1 MILQRPSL
9 IKIFLSF
16 LALGSYAFGGPAM
29 VVYIKDLAVRRNK
42 WLDENTF
49 KNGIVLCQ
57 SVPGAI
63 AMQVAAYVGLKTR
76 GPAGAIMSYL
86 GFGLPAFVFM
96 TILAYL
102 YTRFHSLPK
111 VEALFMGLKVIIV
124 AIIVNAATAFSKSAI
139 KDYRDVLI
147 ALASTALFCIG
158 VSPFLVIIGAAL
170 AGYLL
175 FREITDE
182 QKTVLKKYDFSGL
195 KYIIATTTLIC
206 LGMVFLYY
214 MNIGLMKVAAV
225 MLKIDIFAF
234 GGGFAALPLM
244 FHQVVDVKGWIDSKT
259 FMDGIALGQITPG
272 PIIITATFI
281 GYLLYGFTGA
291 LVSTMAILTPS
302 FLVVLL
308 TVPFF
313 DRLKDSRIFLRAT
326 RAILAS
332 FVGLLLFVAI
342 KFALSIQWTT
352 ISAVLCL
359 VAFIALYKKIHV
371 LYVIFAATL
380 ISLVLFR

>member
-1 MILQRPSL
+1 MRRPSL

-29 VVYIKDLAVRRNK
+29 VVYIRDLAVRRNK
-42 WLDENTF
+42 WLDEDTF
-49 KNGIVLCQ
+49 NNGIVLCQ

-76 GPAGAIMSYL
+76 GTAGAILSYL
-86 GFGLPAFVFM
+86 GFGLPAFIFM

-102 YTRFHSLPK
+102 YTLFHALPL

-124 AIIVNAATAFSKSAI
+124 AIIVNAASSFSKSAI
-139 KDYRDVLI
+139 KDYRDVFI
-147 ALASTALFCIG
+147 ALASAVLFRMG
-158 VSPFLVIIGAAL
+158 VNPFFVIIGAAAVGL
-170 AGYLL
+170 LL
-175 FREITDE
+175 FYEMASE
-182 QKTVLKKYDFSGL
+182 KKVAPEKHDSSGL
-195 KYIIATTTLIC
+195 KYIIALIIMLC
-206 LGMVFLYY
+206 ASMVFLYY
-214 MNIGLMKVAAV
+214 TNSGLMRVAAV
-225 MLKIDIFAF
+225 MLKIDLFAF

-244 FHQVVDVKGWIDSKT
+244 FHQVVDVQGWVDSKT

-302 FLVVLL
+302 LLVVLL
-308 TVPFF
+308 AAPFF
-313 DRLKDSRIFLRAT
+313 DRLKNSRFFLRAT
-326 RAILAS
+326 RAILAT

-342 KFALSIQWTT
+342 KFALSISWT
-352 ISAVLCL
+352 IPSIL
-359 VAFIALYKKIHV
+359 VGIAAFIALFKKVHV
-371 LYVIFAATL
+371 LYIVFAGTL
-380 ISLVLFR
+380 ISIVLFG

>member
-1 MILQRPSL
+1 MGRPSL
-9 IKIFLSF
+9 IKVFLSF

-42 WLDENTF
+42 WLDEDTF

-76 GPAGAIMSYL
+76 GTAGAILSYL

-102 YTRFHSLPK
+102 YTRFHSLPQ

-124 AIIVNAATAFSKSAI
+124 AIIVNAASTFSKSAT
-139 KDYRDVLI
+139 KDYRDVLT
-147 ALASTALFCIG
+147 ALASAVLFWVG
-158 VSPFLVIIGAAL
+158 VSPFLVIISATAASF
-170 AGYLL
+170 LL
-175 FREITDE
+175 FHEIIGDE
-182 QKTVLKKYDFSGL
+182 KVVPQKQNLPGL
-195 KYIIATTTLIC
+195 KYIITIIMLLCA
-206 LGMVFLYY
+206 GMALLYY
-214 MNIGLMKVAAV
+214 TNNGLMRLAAV
-225 MLKIDIFAF
+225 MLKIDLFAF

-244 FHQVVDVKGWIDSKT
+244 FHQVVDVNGWIDSKT

-281 GYLLYGFTGA
+281 GYLLYGFAGA

-302 FLVVLL
+302 LLVVLL
-308 TVPFF
+308 TAPIF
-313 DRLKDSRIFLRAT
+313 DRLKNSRFFLRAT
-326 RAILAS
+326 RAILAT

-342 KFALSIQWTT
+342 KFALSITWT
-352 ISAVLCL
+352 SFLALFCVA
-359 VAFIALYKKIHV
+359 AFIALFKKIHV
-371 LYVIFAATL
+371 LYVVFAGAL
-380 ISLVLFR
+380 ISIVLFR